1 MKLAV
6 WKQRVANAQIGYI
19 RFPDGEVPPPAA
31 LAGRRVI
38 GQELKKEGSNSAV
51 GTKIMSRLS
60 GRYDEDAPLGD
71 GPEGSV
77 IKRDRRRTVTYHP
90 HEEGVGGGSSAQ
102 GLSSNPVV
110 GRS

>member
-1 MKLAV
+1 MLVV

-19 RFPDGEVPPPAA
+19 RFPNGEVPPPAA

-38 GQELKKEGSNSAV
+38 GQELKKEGSKSAV

-60 GRYDEDAPLGD
+60 GRYDVDAPLGD

-90 HEEGVGGGSSAQ
+90 QDEGVTASGSSAQ
-102 GLSSNPVV
+102 GLSSNPVAN
-110 GRS
+110 RI

>member
-1 MKLAV
+1 MVFVV

-31 LAGRRVI
+31 MAGRRVI
-38 GQELKKEGSNSAV
+38 GQELKKEGSKSAI

-60 GRYDEDAPLGD
+60 GRYDDDAPLGD

-90 HEEGVGGGSSAQ
+90 QDEGIATSSAQ
-102 GLSSNPVV
+102 GLSSNPVA